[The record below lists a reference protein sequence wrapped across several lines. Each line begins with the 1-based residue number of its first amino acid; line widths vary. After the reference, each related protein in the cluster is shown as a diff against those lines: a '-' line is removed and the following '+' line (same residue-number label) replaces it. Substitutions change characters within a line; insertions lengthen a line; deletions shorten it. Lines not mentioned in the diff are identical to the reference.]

1 MNKILKVLAIS
12 TSLLLFPIGA
22 HAESNFDETLKALM
36 GETNQISSHA
46 NSYTVSKKNGNIF
59 ITDKKGEIKQLTF
72 SGKDSQPSL
81 SVDEKTVVFVRNT
94 PKRKVEVNI
103 GIEDEVGA
111 NEIWTIDVEGKNS
124 KLIVKAGKK
133 SPLRDRVL
141 ARLSVPQFSSDDASI
156 YFMSM
161 GTVTSDII
169 YLVHLETKK
178 LYFVVSSN
186 SLEVIQRGRY
196 AGCLIVMKHK
206 YFLGGGSYDWF
217 WLLSYDGKEKA
228 PLGKTDKNFKD
239 MFVR

>member
-1 MNKILKVLAIS
+1 MFKVLTIS
-12 TSLLLFPIGA
+12 ALLLLFPISA
-22 HAESNFDETLKALM
+22 RAESNFEETLKALM
-36 GETNQISSHA
+36 GETNHGSSH
-46 NSYTVSKKNGNIF
+46 VSLYSVSEKNGNIF
-59 ITDKKGEIKQLTF
+59 ITDKKGELKQLTF

-111 NEIWTIDVEGKNS
+111 NEIWTIDTEGKNP

-141 ARLSVPQFSSDDASI
+141 ARLSMPQFSSDDASI

-169 YLVHLETKK
+169 YLLHLETNK
-178 LYFVVSSN
+178 LYFVVSDN

-196 AGCLIVMKHK
+196 EGCLIVKQHK

-228 PLGKTDKNFKD
+228 PLGKTDKNFKS
-239 MFVR
+239 MFVK

>member
-1 MNKILKVLAIS
+1 MNKIFKVLAIS
-12 TSLLLFPIGA
+12 ALLLLFPIDA
-22 HAESNFDETLKALM
+22 RTESIFEENLKTLM
-36 GETNQISSHA
+36 GETKQISSHA
-46 NSYTVSKKNGNIF
+46 NLYTVSEKNGNIF

-94 PKRKVEVNI
+94 PKRKVEVNT
-103 GIEDEVGA
+103 GPEDEVGA
-111 NEIWTIDVEGKNS
+111 NEIWTIDIEGKNS

-133 SPLRDRVL
+133 SPLQDRIL
-141 ARLSVPQFSSDDASI
+141 ARLNSPQFSSDDASI

-169 YLVHLETKK
+169 YLLHFKTNK
-178 LYFVVSSN
+178 LYFVVSGN

-196 AGCLIVMKHK
+196 TGCLIVKQHK